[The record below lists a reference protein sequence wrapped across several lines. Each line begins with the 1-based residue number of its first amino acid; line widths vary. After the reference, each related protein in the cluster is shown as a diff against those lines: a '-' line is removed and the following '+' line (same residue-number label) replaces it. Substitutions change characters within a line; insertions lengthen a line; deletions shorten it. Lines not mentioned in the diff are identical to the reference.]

1 MNSQYENLDSS
12 DSCVKNVNPTV
23 LEWQLI
29 DHEEV
34 ISNHKDDSD
43 EVNALLNIAL

>member
-1 MNSQYENLDSS
+1 MNTQYENLDSS
-12 DSCVKNVNPTV
+12 DSCVKNVNSSV

-34 ISNHKDDSD
+34 INNHQDDSD
-43 EVNALLNIAL
+43 EVNALLNIQL